1 LPPRAACAPDPR
13 RAAALVSPAARA
25 IGLFPTP
32 LMHASGVV
40 DDAMLALLCQRA
52 VQQAGTPN
60 TRSTALT
67 HTTLLQPQE
76 DPLLARVIDRLTP
89 QIEAFGELLFGERLA
104 WTVKELWLNRLETG
118 GHQGLHNHANS
129 LVSAVLYLTPVHD
142 SAATVFVKAMGH
154 AGYVFSNVHAGAATN
169 PFNADKWV
177 MPAVA
182 AGDMVLFPSHLLHEV
197 PVNCGGQRLSL
208 ALNAIPQRLDAS
220 GYRIGLQP

>member
-1 LPPRAACAPDPR
+1 
-13 RAAALVSPAARA
+13 
-25 IGLFPTP
+25 
-32 LMHASGVV
+32 MHVSGVV
-40 DDAMLALLCQRA
+40 DGDMLALLRQRFA
-52 VQQAGTPN
+52 QQADTPN

-67 HTTLLQPQE
+67 HTTLLQPQ
-76 DPLLARVIDRLTP
+76 DDTLLVSVVDRVMP
-89 QIEAFGELLFGERLA
+89 QLEAFGELLFGERLV
-104 WTVKELWLNRLETG
+104 WTVKELWVNRLETG

-154 AGYVFSNVHAGAATN
+154 AGYVFSNAHVGAATN

-182 AGDMVLFPSHLLHEV
+182 AGDLALFPSHLLHEV
-197 PVNCGGQRLSL
+197 PVNLGGQRLSL
-208 ALNAIPQRLDAS
+208 AMNAIPQRLDAS

>member
-1 LPPRAACAPDPR
+1 MA
-13 RAAALVSPAARA
+13 SPATARA

-40 DDAMLALLCQRA
+40 GPDLLAQLLQRFMPLA
-52 VQQAGTPN
+52 DSANSRHTGL
-60 TRSTALT
+60 S
-67 HTTLLQPQE
+67 HTTILQPQ
-76 DPLLARVIDRLTP
+76 DDALLAGLVAQVTP
-89 QIEAFGELLFGERLA
+89 QIESFGELLFGERLV
-104 WTVKELWLNRLETG
+104 WTVKEAWLNRLETG
-118 GHQGLHNHANS
+118 GQQGLHNHANS
-129 LVSAVLYLTPVHD
+129 LVSAVLYLTPVHE

-154 AGYVFSNVHAGAATN
+154 AGYVFSNAHAGAATN

-197 PVNCGGQRLSL
+197 PVNQGGQRLTL
-208 ALNAIPQRLDAS
+208 AMNAIPQRLDAW

>member
-1 LPPRAACAPDPR
+1 
-13 RAAALVSPAARA
+13 
-25 IGLFPTP
+25 
-32 LMHASGVV
+32 MHASGVV
-40 DDAMLALLCQRA
+40 DDATLSLLRQRF
-52 VQQAGTPN
+52 VSQADTAN
-60 TRSTALT
+60 QRSAALT
-67 HTTLLQPQE
+67 HTTLLQPQD
-76 DPLLARVIDRLTP
+76 DPVLAGLMTRITP
-89 QIEAFGELLFGERLA
+89 QIEAFGELLFGERLD

-129 LVSAVLYLTPVHD
+129 LVSAVLYLTPVHA

-154 AGYVFSNVHAGAATN
+154 AGYVFSNAHAGAATN

-197 PVNCGGQRLSL
+197 PVNQGGQRLTL
-208 ALNAIPQRLDAS
+208 AMNAIPSRLNAF

>member
-1 LPPRAACAPDPR
+1 MS
-13 RAAALVSPAARA
+13 SPAARA

-40 DDAMLALLCQRA
+40 DSDTLAMLRQRF
-52 VQQAGTPN
+52 VPQADTAN
-60 TRSTALT
+60 DRSLALT
-67 HTTLLQPQE
+67 HTTILQPQD
-76 DPLLARVIDRLTP
+76 DPELTSLITRITP
-89 QIEAFGELLFGERLA
+89 QIEAFGELLFGERLD

-118 GHQGLHNHANS
+118 GHQNLHNHANS

-154 AGYVFSNVHAGAATN
+154 AGYVFSNAHAGAATN

-197 PVNCGGQRLSL
+197 PVNQGGQRLTL
-208 ALNAIPQRLDAS
+208 AMNAIPSRLDAF